1 MNPGASRN
9 EKPPETMGFQRPLNI
24 LLLIALF
31 MATAFLWSLRAAIL
45 LLGLLLVATL
55 LSVWVRRKKS

>member
-24 LLLIALF
+24 LLLIVLF
-31 MATAFLWSLRAAIL
+31 TATAFFWSLRAAIL

-55 LSVWVRRKKS
+55 LSVWLRRKKS